1 MPLRPSRRFRRAAV
15 RVYNRRF
22 KPSVSFSRAIVYHMA
37 LFWRRKKEDRFVTL
51 GLNQPA
57 AAEESTEPKGDAA
70 EPRLEPPAG
79 STAAERAREPVAP
92 PPAVEPVATGAQ
104 PDPQP
109 AAQTDLTGTRKEEV
123 IESAPPRAAQTE
135 TAAPTPAR
143 PDLSARPAPPPK
155 PAAPARSA
163 FSSSSILGLN
173 RSEEELQAEIES
185 LEQAYSARFARAIS
199 ATRESLS
206 EKIDTVFQ
214 GRKVIDAALLD
225 ELEEALIAAD
235 IGVPVTLHIL
245 DKVRRG
251 ISRKEIS
258 DIEALKGAIKNEL
271 LSILQESEKRGVAS
285 EEGVPENVTPYVIMV
300 VGVNGVGKTTT
311 IGKLAQRIKAEG
323 NDVLIC
329 AADTFRAAASDQLA
343 IWAERTGV
351 PLIQQKHGTDPAAVL
366 FDALKAAKARR
377 SDVLIVDTAG
387 RLHNKS
393 NLMAELEK
401 MKRVAGREV
410 EGAPHETLLVLD
422 AVTGQNGLE
431 QARQFLKTANV
442 TGIVLTKLDGTAK
455 GGIAVAIAK
464 ELGLPIRYAGIGEK
478 VDDLVVFDSEQYVN
492 GLFA

>member
-1 MPLRPSRRFRRAAV
+1 
-15 RVYNRRF
+15 
-22 KPSVSFSRAIVYHMA
+22 MA
-37 LFWRRKKEDRFVTL
+37 FWRRKNKERFVTL
-51 GLNQPA
+51 GLNEPLR
-57 AAEESTEPKGDAA
+57 AEEKSAQAEASSTK
-70 EPRLEPPAG
+70 LEPPAALSQPQEKTEIPLPELDPAITG
-79 STAAERAREPVAP
+79 EAPTTPPTRETQAVTDMPRPVAP
-92 PPAVEPVATGAQ
+92 SQTGSARAESKEPFK
-104 PDPQP
+104 P
-109 AAQTDLTGTRKEEV
+109 AAQ
-123 IESAPPRAAQTE
+123 PRAV
-135 TAAPTPAR
+135 P
-143 PDLSARPAPPPK
+143 S
-155 PAAPARSA
+155 RSP
-163 FSSSSILGLN
+163 FNTSVLGLD
-173 RSEEELQAEIES
+173 RSIEELQAEEAA
-185 LEQAYSARFARAIS
+185 LEQELSARFRRAVA

-214 GRKVIDAALLD
+214 GRKQIDAELLD

-235 IGVPVTLHIL
+235 IGVPTTLHIL
-245 DKVRRG
+245 ETVRRG
-251 ISRKEIS
+251 IARNQIS
-258 DIEALKGAIKNEL
+258 DIEALKKAIKDEL
-271 LSILQESEKRGVAS
+271 LEILKASENKGVAS
-285 EEGVPENVTPYVIMV
+285 ETSVPENVLPYVMMV

-351 PLIQQKHGTDPAAVL
+351 PLIQQKQGTDPAAVL
-366 FDALKAAKARR
+366 FDSLKAAKARG

-410 EGAPHETLLVLD
+410 EGAPHETLLVVD

-431 QARQFLKTANV
+431 QARQFLKVAGV

-464 ELGLPIRYAGIGEK
+464 ELDLPIRYAGIGEK
-478 VDDLVVFDSEQYVN
+478 VDDLVVFDPEQYVN
-492 GLFA
+492 SLFE

>member
-1 MPLRPSRRFRRAAV
+1 
-15 RVYNRRF
+15 
-22 KPSVSFSRAIVYHMA
+22 MA
-37 LFWRRKKEDRFVTL
+37 FWRRKKEDRYVTL

-57 AAEESTEPKGDAA
+57 AEPERPAAPTAEVQ
-70 EPRLEPPAG
+70 LEPPAG
-79 STAAERAREPVAP
+79 ADGSTQAREPAFV
-92 PPAVEPVATGAQ
+92 PPAVEPVSTGA
-104 PDPQP
+104 PPAPLP
-109 AAQTDLTGTRKEEV
+109 AAESGLTDARQAEV
-123 IESAPPRAAQTE
+123 IE
-135 TAAPTPAR
+135 TP
-143 PDLSARPAPPPK
+143 RPAQPVPERPPGP
-155 PAAPARSA
+155 APARTPSA

-173 RSEEELQAEIES
+173 RTEAELQAEIEA
-185 LEQAYSARFARAIS
+185 LEQTYAARFSRAIS

-206 EKIDTVFQ
+206 EKIDSVFEN
-214 GRKVIDAALLD
+214 RKQIDAQLLD

-235 IGVPVTLHIL
+235 LGVPTTLEIL

-251 ISRKEIS
+251 ISRKEIG
-258 DIEALKGAIKNEL
+258 DIDALKLALKTEL
-271 LSILQESEKRGVAS
+271 LNILRDSERKGVAS
-285 EEGVPENVTPYVIMV
+285 EEGVDDSVVPYVIMV

-351 PLIQQKHGTDPAAVL
+351 PLIQQKSGTDPAAVL
-366 FDALKAAKARR
+366 FDALKAAKARK

-410 EGAPHETLLVLD
+410 EGAPHETLLVVD

-431 QARQFLKTANV
+431 QARQFLKTAGV

-455 GGIAVAIAK
+455 GGIAVAISK
-464 ELGLPIRYAGIGEK
+464 ELGLPIRYAGIGER
-478 VDDLVVFDSEQYVN
+478 VDDLVVFDPEQYVN

>member
-1 MPLRPSRRFRRAAV
+1 
-15 RVYNRRF
+15 
-22 KPSVSFSRAIVYHMA
+22 MA
-37 LFWRRKKEDRFVTL
+37 LFWRRKKEERFVTL

-57 AAEESTEPKGDAA
+57 RAEEAVEQTEAA
-70 EPRLEPPAG
+70 TGPRLEPPTG
-79 STAAERAREPVAP
+79 EREAARPLETIAA
-92 PPAVEPVATGAQ
+92 PPAVEPVTTGAQ

-109 AAQTDLTGTRKEEV
+109 AAQTDLTGTRKEDV
-123 IESAPPRAAQTE
+123 IESPPPRTTRTE
-135 TAAPTPAR
+135 TAAPASESTSTRPTAPAR
-143 PDLSARPAPPPK
+143 PASTPRPAPPPQR
-155 PAAPARSA
+155 PAPATRSA
-163 FSSSSILGLN
+163 FSSSILGLD
-173 RSEEELQAEIES
+173 RSEDELQAEIES

-206 EKIDTVFQ
+206 ERIDTVFQ

-235 IGVPVTLHIL
+235 IGVTTTLHIL
-245 DKVRRG
+245 DTVRRG

-258 DIEALKGAIKNEL
+258 DIEALKAAIKNEL
-271 LSILQESEKRGVAS
+271 LSILRESEQKGVAS
-285 EEGVPENVTPYVIMV
+285 EESVPEDVVPYVIMV

-351 PLIQQKHGTDPAAVL
+351 PLIQQKSGTDPAAVL

-492 GLFA
+492 GLFQ

>member
-1 MPLRPSRRFRRAAV
+1 MP
-15 RVYNRRF
+15 
-22 KPSVSFSRAIVYHMA
+22 
-37 LFWRRKKEDRFVTL
+37 FWRRKKEEFVSL
-51 GLNQPA
+51 GLNTPA
-57 AAEESTEPKGDAA
+57 APEPN
-70 EPRLEPPAG
+70 
-79 STAAERAREPVAP
+79 TAP
-92 PPAVEPVATGAQ
+92 PPATPARAAVAVEPNTAPEPSPPTPAQ
-104 PDPQP
+104 SEAGKMPALPERVEPQP
-109 AAQTDLTGTRKEEV
+109 APWQTSVLGL
-123 IESAPPRAAQTE
+123 
-135 TAAPTPAR
+135 
-143 PDLSARPAPPPK
+143 DLS
-155 PAAPARSA
+155 
-163 FSSSSILGLN
+163 I
-173 RSEEELQAEIES
+173 EQLQAREAA
-185 LEQAYSARFARAIS
+185 LEQEFSARFRRAVS

-206 EKIDTVFQ
+206 QRIDSVFA
-214 GRKVIDAALLD
+214 GAKRIDAELLD

-235 IGVPVTLHIL
+235 IGVPTTMHVLET
-245 DKVRRG
+245 VRRG
-251 ISRKEIS
+251 ISRKEID
-258 DIEALKGAIKNEL
+258 DIEKLKQAIKSEL
-271 LSILQESEKRGVAS
+271 LTILQGAEKQGVAS
-285 EEGVPENVTPYVIMV
+285 EANVPENISPYVMMI

-351 PLIQQKHGTDPAAVL
+351 PLIQQKQGTDPAAVL
-366 FDALKAAKARR
+366 FDSMKAAKARG

-410 EGAPHETLLVLD
+410 EGAPHETLLVVD

-431 QARQFLKTANV
+431 QARQFLKIAGV

-492 GLFA
+492 SLFN

>member
-1 MPLRPSRRFRRAAV
+1 
-15 RVYNRRF
+15 
-22 KPSVSFSRAIVYHMA
+22 MA
-37 LFWRRKKEDRFVTL
+37 FWRRKKEDRYITL
-51 GLNQPA
+51 GLDRP
-57 AAEESTEPKGDAA
+57 AA
-70 EPRLEPPAG
+70 EPETPTAPTAEVRLEPPAG
-79 STAAERAREPVAP
+79 ADGSTPAREPVAIP
-92 PPAVEPVATGAQ
+92 PDVEPVPTGA
-104 PDPQP
+104 PPAPLP
-109 AAQTDLTGTRKEEV
+109 AAESGLTGTRQAEV
-123 IESAPPRAAQTE
+123 IETPRP
-135 TAAPTPAR
+135 TAAPPPVEIGQREQQTAPRPAQPVQER
-143 PDLSARPAPPPK
+143 APRPAP
-155 PAAPARSA
+155 ARASSA
-163 FSSSSILGLN
+163 FSSSSSILGLN
-173 RSEEELQAEIES
+173 RTEEELQAEIEA
-185 LEQAYSARFARAIS
+185 LEQTYAARFSRAIS

-206 EKIDTVFQ
+206 EKIDSVFEN
-214 GRKVIDAALLD
+214 RKQIDAQLLD

-235 IGVPVTLHIL
+235 LGVTTTLEIL

-251 ISRKEIS
+251 ISRKEIG
-258 DIEALKGAIKNEL
+258 DIDALKLALKTEL
-271 LSILQESEKRGVAS
+271 LNILRDSERKGVAT
-285 EEGVPENVTPYVIMV
+285 EESVDESVVPYVIMV

-351 PLIQQKHGTDPAAVL
+351 PLIQQKSGTDPAAVL
-366 FDALKAAKARR
+366 FDALKAAKARK

-410 EGAPHETLLVLD
+410 EGAPHETLLVVD

-431 QARQFLKTANV
+431 QARQFLKTAGV

-455 GGIAVAIAK
+455 GGIAVAISK
-464 ELGLPIRYAGIGEK
+464 ELGLPIRYAGIGER
-478 VDDLVVFDSEQYVN
+478 VDDLVVFDPEQYVN